1 MNELPSLTG
10 MLSLEE
16 LDAQARAGAIDTVL
30 VQFTDPYGR
39 FMGKRFDAAFFVADV
54 AHQGTH
60 ACDYLL
66 TADMEMEPVPGY
78 TFANWERGYGD
89 VHLVPDLS
97 TLRVA
102 AWLERTALVI
112 CDVEKEQNG
121 RGSQPVAVAPRTLL
135 RRQIEAATAM
145 GYGAMAASELEYYIF
160 NQPYR
165 TADAQNYADLEPA
178 GWYIEDYHMLQ
189 GSRTEAFNGAV
200 RRHLK
205 ASGVPVENSKGEW
218 GRGQHELNV
227 RYADVLTMADRH
239 AIYKQCL
246 KEVADQQ
253 RISVTFMAKFAP
265 DAAGSSSHIH
275 LSLWQQ
281 DEQGARN
288 AFAGDK
294 LLGPIACS
302 PTFRWFLGGWL
313 AHVPELM
320 VFYAPTVNSYKRYQA
335 GSWAPTRI
343 AWSHD
348 NRTAGFRVVGHGPT
362 LRIESRIPGADCNP
376 YLAYTAALAAGLDGI
391 RNQTEPPAIFAGNV
405 YQAQALPRVPHNL
418 RDATELFAQSAFVRG
433 ALGDDVVDHYAHF
446 YRSEQAS
453 FDAAV
458 TDWERRR
465 YFERI

>member
-1 MNELPSLTG
+1 MSAHTTANNLPG
-10 MLSLEE
+10 MLTLEQ
-16 LDAQARAGAIDTVL
+16 LDAQVRAGAIDTVL

-39 FMGKRFDAAFFVADV
+39 FMGKRFDAEFFVADV
-54 AHQGTH
+54 AHHGTH

-66 TADMEMEPVPGY
+66 TVDMEMEPVPGY
-78 TFANWERGYGD
+78 TFSNWERGYGD
-89 VHLVPDLS
+89 VHLIPDLA

-102 AWLERTALVI
+102 AWLDRTALVI
-112 CDVEKEQNG
+112 CDVALEATG
-121 RGSQPVAVAPRTLL
+121 QPVAVAPRTLL
-135 RRQIEAATAM
+135 RRQIAAAAEM
-145 GYGAMAASELEYYIF
+145 GFGAMAASELEYYIF
-160 NQPYR
+160 DQTYR
-165 TADAQNYADLEPA
+165 AADAHNFAGLEPA

-189 GSRTEAFNGAV
+189 GSRTEPFNGAV

-205 ASGVPVENSKGEW
+205 ASGIPVENSKGEW

-253 RISVTFMAKFAP
+253 GISVTFMAKFAP

-275 LSLWQQ
+275 LSLWAQ
-281 DEQGARN
+281 DETGARSN
-288 AFAGDK
+288 AFAGSDA
-294 LLGPIACS
+294 LGPIACS
-302 PTFRWFLGGWL
+302 SLFRWFLGGWL

-320 VFYAPTVNSYKRYQA
+320 VFYAPTINSYKRYQA

-348 NRTAGFRVVGHGPT
+348 NRTAGFRVVGNGPS

-391 RNQTEPPAIFAGNV
+391 RNQIEPPAAFAGDV
-405 YQAQALPRVPHNL
+405 YQAQSLPRVPHTL
-418 RDATELFAQSAFVRG
+418 RDATALFAESDFVRT
-433 ALGDDVVDHYAHF
+433 ALGSDVVDHYAHF
-446 YRSEQAS
+446 YRTEQAS

-458 TDWERRR
+458 TDLGAQALL
-465 YFERI
+465 

>member
-1 MNELPSLTG
+1 L
-10 MLSLEE
+10 
-16 LDAQARAGAIDTVL
+16 A
-30 VQFTDPYGR
+30 
-39 FMGKRFDAAFFVADV
+39 
-54 AHQGTH
+54 
-60 ACDYLL
+60 
-66 TADMEMEPVPGY
+66 
-78 TFANWERGYGD
+78 
-89 VHLVPDLS
+89 

-102 AWLERTALVI
+102 GWLERTALVL
-112 CDVEKEQNG
+112 CDVEKEDA
-121 RGSQPVAVAPRTLL
+121 GSNAQQVAVAPRTLL
-135 RRQIEAATAM
+135 RRQIEAAAAL
-145 GYGAMAASELEYYIF
+145 GFGAKAASELEYYIF
-160 NQPYR
+160 NHSYR
-165 TADAQNYADLEPA
+165 AAEAQNFAGLEAA
-178 GWYIEDYHMLQ
+178 GWYIEDYQMLQ

-205 ASGVPVENSKGEW
+205 ASGIPVENSKGEW

-227 RYADVLTMADRH
+227 RYADVLTMADSH

-253 RISVTFMAKFAP
+253 GISVTFMAKFAQ

-275 LSLWQQ
+275 LSLWAQ
-281 DEQGARN
+281 EEEGARN
-288 AFAGDK
+288 AFAGGES
-294 LLGPIACS
+294 LGPIACS
-302 PTFRWFLGGWL
+302 RLFRWFLGGWL

-348 NRTAGFRVVGHGPT
+348 NRTAGFRVVGHGPS

-391 RNQTEPPAIFAGNV
+391 RNQIEPPARFEGDV
-405 YQAQALPRVPHNL
+405 YQAKTLPHVPHTL
-418 RDATELFAQSAFVRG
+418 REATEIFAQSAFVRHVLG
-433 ALGDDVVDHYAHF
+433 AEVVEHYAHF
-446 YRSEQAS
+446 YRTEQAS